1 MCISRSILRSAK
13 SAPEIALRGA
23 LQVARE
29 FHLLMQLSIHKSVQY
44 DSVKGEIEEA
54 LYTALESVSKISFK
68 GVLKTT

>member
-29 FHLLMQLSIHKSVQY
+29 FHLLMQLCNKSVQY

-54 LYTALESVSKISFK
+54 LYTALESASKISFK

>member
-44 DSVKGEIEEA
+44 DSVKGEIEVA
-54 LYTALESVSKISFK
+54 LYTLTEIASTISF
-68 GVLKTT
+68 